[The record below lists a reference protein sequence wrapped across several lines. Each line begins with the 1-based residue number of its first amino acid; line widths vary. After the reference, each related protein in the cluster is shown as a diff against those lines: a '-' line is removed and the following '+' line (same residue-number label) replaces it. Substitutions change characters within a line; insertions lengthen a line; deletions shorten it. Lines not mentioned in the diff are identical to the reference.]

1 MTVSAVPASGIPT
14 QPDFLRVMHVVLSL
28 APGGTER
35 LVIEIV
41 RRLQANSVESTICCL
56 DEPGAWA
63 DEAAGL
69 GVAVVALRRRPG
81 FRPGLARAIARLAAQ
96 HRVDVLH
103 CHHYSSFV
111 YGQLAALLRPSTR
124 VVFTEHGR
132 LSDAPPSRK
141 RRVVNPMLGRLPNAI
156 FAVSHDLRQHMIAE
170 GFPAARVTVLHN
182 GIDLGPPVAENARRA
197 SRTALGLP
205 IDSFVVGAV
214 ARLDPVKDLVTLVE
228 AFGSVHAL
236 VTGARLVIVG
246 DGPEREALR
255 SAVRRFGIPDAVLMT
270 GYREDVRALLP
281 GFDVFVNCS
290 IHEGISLTIL
300 EAMAATV
307 PLVATSVGGNSE
319 VVDRSTGLLVPARS
333 PTALASALT
342 ALAADVDQRRQ
353 MGAAARLR
361 VESHF
366 SLQRMVAGYLAT
378 YRGPA

>member
-1 MTVSAVPASGIPT
+1 
-14 QPDFLRVMHVVLSL
+14 
-28 APGGTER
+28 
-35 LVIEIV
+35 
-41 RRLQANSVESTICCL
+41 
-56 DEPGAWA
+56 
-63 DEAAGL
+63 
-69 GVAVVALRRRPG
+69 
-81 FRPGLARAIARLAAQ
+81 
-96 HRVDVLH
+96 
-103 CHHYSSFV
+103 
-111 YGQLAALLRPSTR
+111 
-124 VVFTEHGR
+124 
-132 LSDAPPSRK
+132 
-141 RRVVNPMLGRLPNAI
+141 
-156 FAVSHDLRQHMIAE
+156 MIAE